1 MASDRRFKAGAVATS
16 TLRLVA
22 GAVVAVAFGVHA
34 ASGQQGS
41 TTLAKPRTH
50 FKVERPADMF
60 PNTAETVYQN
70 IRAEM
75 AAGYA
80 LARMPELR
88 SYLSWRRFNR
98 APYRSA
104 THGARYVNNYA
115 NRTGE
120 RYGAFEQVGRLP
132 EGSILVK
139 DSFTATV
146 DGGIYPGPMF
156 VMEKMEAGFNPSG
169 GDWRYRMIMPDGS
182 LFGETNGV
190 NSDSVDFC
198 IGCHATRADTD
209 HLFFLP
215 EAYRL
220 RPLDAKQ

>member
-1 MASDRRFKAGAVATS
+1 MGGARPKSVMLSLLIAAAVILAVGSDGRV
-16 TLRLVA
+16 
-22 GAVVAVAFGVHA
+22 
-34 ASGQQGS
+34 ASGQQDAATV
-41 TTLAKPRTH
+41 TTPKSH
-50 FKVERPADMF
+50 FKVQRPAEMF

-80 LARMPELR
+80 LARQPKLR
-88 SYLSWRRFNR
+88 NYLSWRRFNK

-115 NRTGE
+115 NRAGVA
-120 RYGAFEQVGRLP
+120 YGDFEQAGRLP

-139 DSFTATV
+139 DSFTATA

-156 VMEKMEAGFNPSG
+156 IMEKMPTGFSSQS
-169 GDWRYRMIMPDGS
+169 GDWRYAMIMPDGS
-182 LFGETNGV
+182 LFGETKGV
-190 NSDSVDFC
+190 NSEAVQFC
-198 IGCHATRADTD
+198 IGCHAERQQYD

-215 EAYRL
+215 EEYRL
-220 RPLDAKQ
+220 TPIEAGQ